1 MICRATNP
9 MKSYFLILFVLTVVS
24 CKDNPN
30 TEGSFISVSEIQS
43 TDRFYAGQIDT
54 VSLGDLDGNGIIDS
68 AFVYTPQT
76 NLEIDKNG
84 DTLFSPG
91 CKEDKCFN
99 MITFSA
105 DFPNIE
111 IENSVWGQ
119 IESIDDIDKD
129 GVKELLFASN
139 WFTTTR
145 SSLYLFS
152 LKNGS
157 WVEISKVS
165 FRMKD
170 KEDLKDRI
178 HQKDGK
184 YYLIG
189 VDTIDGDEVET
200 SVEINFSSVKY

>member
-1 MICRATNP
+1 MICLPTNP
-9 MKSYFLILFVLTVVS
+9 MKSYLLILLVLTVVS
-24 CKDNPN
+24 CKNKPN
-30 TEGSFISVSEIQS
+30 TEGSFISASEIQS
-43 TDRFYAGQIDT
+43 TDRFYAGQTDT
-54 VSLGDLDGNGIIDS
+54 IGLGDLDGNGVIDS

-76 NLEIDKNG
+76 NLEFDKNG

-91 CKEDKCFN
+91 CKEDNCFN
-99 MITFSA
+99 MITFSS

-111 IENSVWGQ
+111 IKNSVWGQ
-119 IESIDDIDKD
+119 IESIVDIDKD
-129 GVKELLFASN
+129 GVKELLFATN

-152 LKNGS
+152 LKNDR

-170 KEDLKDRI
+170 NEDLKDRI
-178 HQKDGK
+178 HKKDGK

-189 VDTIDGDEVET
+189 VETIDGDEVDT
-200 SVEINFSSVKY
+200 SVEINFSSVK